1 VRIEALRIPLASGL
15 LVLVGQALAC
25 SFDTDCY
32 PGSKCI
38 KGNPFELYGVCAGGI
53 QPGNQ
58 NDRQPVYDPM
68 DTNRTVGNTC
78 SFDVDCGP
86 GNFCYK
92 QQTFALNGVCL
103 RRR

>member
-1 VRIEALRIPLASGL
+1 MWAKALQIFLVSGL
-15 LVLVGQALAC
+15 LTLAGQVLAC

-32 PGSKCI
+32 LGSKCI
-38 KGNPFELYGVCAGGI
+38 KSHPFEMYGVCAGGML
-53 QPGNQ
+53 PGNQ
-58 NDRQPVYDPM
+58 NDRQPVYDPS

-92 QQTFALNGVCL
+92 QPTFALNGVCL